1 MWMNNML
8 EYIYRN
14 YSIQRPPFN
23 ERPSSNECSPNSFIF
38 HKHLYSV
45 SMIALLEYMYTE
57 NNRGLSSFNC
67 SLTASSQMQWPSYKS
82 PNYNVYVRAQFLQ
95 TNDLV

>member
-1 MWMNNML
+1 M
-8 EYIYRN
+8 
-14 YSIQRPPFN
+14 SAPPLM
-23 ERPSSNECSPNSFIF
+23 SATLNSFIF

-67 SLTASSQMQWPSYKS
+67 SLTASSQKQWPYYKS
-82 PNYNVYVRAQFLQ
+82 PNYNVHVRAQFLQ

>member
-14 YSIQRPPFN
+14 YSIQHPPSN
-23 ERPSSNECSPNSFIF
+23 KRPSSNECPPNSFIF
-38 HKHLYSV
+38 HKHIYSI

-57 NNRGLSSFNC
+57 NNSGLSSFKC
-67 SLTASSQMQWPSYKS
+67 SLTASSQKQWPSYKS
-82 PNYNVYVRAQFLQ
+82 PNYNVHMRARFLQ